1 MDHRRRQA
9 LIKIPPFEQFRSLAH
24 GFAIFLTGVIV
35 GCALFLSLV
44 NQQIEE
50 YHDKI
55 TSQER
60 TISDMQRELN
70 TLNKNKNRPTA
81 ISKIHVHIMVREGR
95 QPLDELT
102 RNEVEKAVEKK
113 LEVFLGLPASDFA
126 KPERQRILQEI
137 VNQKHY
143 VRDKDYNVVLRSIV
157 LVQTELS
164 IGVTAEE
171 FIKPTIW
178 PLKPKDE

>member
-1 MDHRRRQA
+1 
-9 LIKIPPFEQFRSLAH
+9 LIKIPPFELFSAWVRD
-24 GFAIFLTGVIV
+24 FAIFLTGVIV
-35 GCALFLSLV
+35 GCALFLSFV

-55 TSQER
+55 TAQER
-60 TISDMQRELN
+60 AIGDMQRELS

-81 ISKIHVHIMVREGR
+81 ISKIHVQLITREGR

-126 KPERQRILQEI
+126 RSERQRILQEI
-137 VNQKHY
+137 VNQKHF

-157 LVQTELS
+157 LVQTELT

-178 PLKPKDE
+178 PLIPKEE